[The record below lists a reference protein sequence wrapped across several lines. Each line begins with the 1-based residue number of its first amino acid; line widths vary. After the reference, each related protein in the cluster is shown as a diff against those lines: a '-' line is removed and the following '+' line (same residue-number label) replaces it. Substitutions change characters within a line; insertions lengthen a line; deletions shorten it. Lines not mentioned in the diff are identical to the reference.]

1 MMTENKT
8 PVAYFFRLTP
18 VGKFF
23 FGNER
28 TFGQGEE
35 ANYFVRSNA
44 FPQQTSI
51 LGMLRLELLK
61 NGKGTFPIDATNKDK
76 VEKRIGKASFN
87 HSEMEQTFGLINKI
101 SPVFICHGEN
111 DVYFP
116 SPKNWH
122 FPEKEIVEG
131 KAYRM
136 NFEGKMQEVNLPN
149 FPQFDH
155 KKHFSPRFQNL
166 AGEQKKCEQIFIE
179 QSQIGIQKAAKDE
192 SRDESNKGFYKQ
204 FYYTFQK
211 GYSFCFWANFDEA
224 IEWKSTI
231 VYLGA
236 DRSAFR
242 LDVVAANWEND
253 YKQKFTTET
262 VSDNAIYLLSDAYV
276 GDDFYQHCEFA
287 VSDVVDFRYIQS
299 TIDKAELING
309 QKPKKINVKLQLLQR
324 GTVIYPKKDDFVK
337 LQEQLNNDTFQK
349 IGYNIFKTI

>member
-1 MMTENKT
+1 MTTENIT

-61 NGKGTFPIDATNKDK
+61 NGTGTFPLKSDNNDRAI
-76 VEKRIGKASFN
+76 KRIGNRSFD
-87 HSEMEQTFGLINKI
+87 HEKVLGFGLINQI
-101 SPVFICHGEN
+101 SPVFICQGEN
-111 DVYFP
+111 DVYVP

-122 FPEKEIVEG
+122 FPEKEIVES

-136 NFEGKMQEVNLPN
+136 NFEGAMQEVNLPN

-155 KKHFSPRFQNL
+155 KEHFSARFQNL

-179 QSQIGIQKAAKDE
+179 QSQIGIQKVAKDE
-192 SRDESNKGFYKQ
+192 NRDETNKGFYKQ
-204 FYYTFQK
+204 FYYTFHK
-211 GYSFCFWANFDEA
+211 GYSFCFWAKFDEK

-242 LDVVAANWEND
+242 LDVVTADWEND
-253 YKQKFTTET
+253 YKQKYTRET
-262 VSDNAIYLLSDAYV
+262 VSDNAICLLSDAYV

-299 TIDKAELING
+299 TIDKAELVNG
-309 QKPKKINVKLQLLQR
+309 QKPKKTNVKLQLLQR
-324 GTVIYPKKDDFVK
+324 GTVIYPKSDLTE
-337 LQEQLNNDTFQK
+337 LQNQLNNDTFQK